1 MKIDRMRSGPR
12 VTIGQHSIAGRKAA
26 NEDSFGV
33 LVPTPSDAATMGV
46 AFAIADGLS
55 SSAAAKQASETV
67 VKSFLDDYYAT
78 PQSWAVKRAVGTVLK
93 AVNGWLF
100 TQGQQLDS
108 PGGLATTFSGVVLK
122 AGTAH
127 IFHVGDTRI
136 SLLRAGTL
144 EPLTRDHRT
153 RVAPAAGGLSRAV
166 GVGPNV
172 EIDYRTEPVETG
184 DLFICTTDGVH
195 DSVAAPDML
204 RLIGTTTDLD
214 AAARAI
220 VDAAYAHGS
229 TDNLTCQI
237 VRVDEPGSTD
247 AQGQAA
253 LSAALPFPPD
263 LAPGMS
269 FEGYEILRELHAGPR
284 GQVYLV
290 RDQANGTTAVLKTP
304 SVNFEDD
311 KAYIDAFAREEWIGR
326 LVASPH
332 VARVLTPARPRRLL
346 YTVIEYVDGQTLR
359 QWIRDHPRPSLE
371 DVRGIVE
378 QIAAGLRAMQRKD
391 IVHADLKADNVMID
405 RHGVVKLIDFG
416 SARAAGLDETS
427 SRQHLPAGADVTT
440 PPEYL
445 LGERPSHSGDIFAL
459 GVLAYEMLTGHLP
472 FGRAFSSRRDVDRL
486 TYVPARTRR
495 DDLPVWVDA
504 ALEQAVA
511 KRPSERTE
519 ALSAF
524 TENLRRPN
532 PALGYE
538 RPRPLLERNP
548 LAFWRGV
555 ALAEAVA
562 IMILLAWLAR

>member
-1 MKIDRMRSGPR
+1 MRRDLMRSGPR
-12 VTIGQHSIAGRKAA
+12 VTIGQYSIAGRKAA

-33 LVPTPSDAATMGV
+33 LIPAPADAASKGV
-46 AFAIADGLS
+46 ALAIADGLS

-78 PQSWAVKRAVGTVLK
+78 PESWAVKRAVATVLK

-100 TQGQQLDS
+100 TQGQRLDS
-108 PGGLATTFSGVVLK
+108 PGGMATTFSGVVLK
-122 AGTAH
+122 AGAAH

-136 SLLRAGTL
+136 ALLRAGTL

-166 GVGPNV
+166 GVGPNI
-172 EIDYRTEPVETG
+172 EIDYRTEPIEAG
-184 DLFICTTDGVH
+184 DLLICTTDGVH
-195 DSVAAPDML
+195 DFVTAPDVL
-204 RLIGTTTDLD
+204 RLVGTTTDLD
-214 AAARAI
+214 AAARTI
-220 VDAAYAHGS
+220 VDTAYAHGS
-229 TDNLTCQI
+229 GDNLTCQI
-237 VRVDEPGSTD
+237 VRVDDPGSVD
-247 AQGQAA
+247 AAGQTA
-253 LSAALPFPPD
+253 LSATLPFPPD
-263 LAPGMS
+263 LAPGMT
-269 FEGYEILRELHAGPR
+269 FEGYDILRELHAGPR
-284 GQVYLV
+284 GQVYFV
-290 RDQANGTTAVLKTP
+290 RDQASGATAVLKTP

-332 VARVLTPARPRRLL
+332 IVRVLPPARPRRSL
-346 YTVIEYVDGQTLR
+346 YTVTEYVDGQTLR
-359 QWIRDHPRPSLE
+359 QWMRDHPKPPVEEARS
-371 DVRGIVE
+371 IIE

-405 RHGVVKLIDFG
+405 RHGSVKLIDFG

-427 SRQHLPAGADVTT
+427 SGQQIPAGADVTT

-459 GVLAYEMLTGHLP
+459 GVLAYEILTGHLP
-472 FGRAFSSRRDVDRL
+472 YGRAFSSRRDVDRL
-486 TYVPARTRR
+486 TYVPARTHR

-504 ALEQAVA
+504 ALGQAVA

-524 TENLRRPN
+524 TENLRHPN

-538 RPRPLLERNP
+538 RPRPFLERNP
-548 LAFWRGV
+548 SAFWRVV
-555 ALAEAVA
+555 ALLEAVA
-562 IMILLAWLAR
+562 IFMLVAWLVR